1 MTFEI
6 HPSAEDNFNQKARSI
21 IDIVKIFPIV
31 KRNNEVFPSDIHVS
45 VILEEKDILGP
56 IEETASDFLGN
67 TVARF
72 FRHEDT
78 KYGID
83 GDDYKKLL
91 VLAEQI
97 QKLKPIKNKLST
109 KYIESLIFKWVS
121 REYIKDEKTM
131 EFISYLKESASKDI
145 KTITSWI
152 PIANLEIE
160 RPFRISYSEVRS
172 LSKATIEEWKGSLLK
187 GGLDHN
193 EKLIKLFDQIS
204 NDYQG
209 LAAVVTKID
218 AEPIR
223 AYEIA
228 QEEAVHATAILGV
241 FSKAVLIPQVKCA
254 SKVKGSENISQITC
268 FQLSG
273 LESFSMLS
281 EITDKSAD
289 LQWRLRNKDI
299 EELESM
305 VLNKINPIILSQAP
319 SEFYKSIANSVYI
332 YSKAAFTADPLEK
345 VIYMLSA
352 LESILLKNE
361 NEPIQQNLAERIA
374 FFISNNIDGR
384 KKIIRN
390 IKDVYG
396 IRSKYLHH
404 GYSSYELESISE
416 FMLNTQVVIV
426 GLLLNADRFVDKS
439 AFINAIEDIKFR

>member
-1 MTFEI
+1 MAFEI
-6 HPSAEDNFNQKARSI
+6 HPSAEDSFNKKARSI
-21 IDIVKIFPIV
+21 INLVKIFPIV
-31 KRNNEVFPSDIHVS
+31 KRNNEVFSSDMHIS
-45 VILEEKDILGP
+45 AIFEEKDILGVS
-56 IEETASDFLGN
+56 EEAALDFLGN

-72 FRHEDT
+72 FRYKDT

-83 GDDYKKLL
+83 GDDYKNLL

-109 KYIESLIFKWVS
+109 KYIESMIFKWVS
-121 REYIKDEKTM
+121 REYVKDENTI
-131 EFISYLKESASKDI
+131 EFVPYLKENASKDI

-160 RPFRISYSEVRS
+160 RSFRISYSEVRS
-172 LSKATIEEWKGSLLK
+172 LSKATIEEWKGPFLK
-187 GGLDHN
+187 ESSDHN
-193 EKLIKLFDQIS
+193 EAFIKLFDQIR

-209 LAAVVTKID
+209 LAAVVTEID

-223 AYEIA
+223 AHEIA
-228 QEEAVHATAILGV
+228 QEEAEHATAILGV

-273 LESFSMLS
+273 LESFSMRS

-305 VLNKINPIILSQAP
+305 ILNKINPIILSQAP
-319 SEFYKSIANSVYI
+319 SKFYKSIANSVYV

-352 LESILLKNE
+352 LESIFLKNE

-374 FFISNNIDGR
+374 FFISSNIDER
-384 KKIIRN
+384 KNIVRN

-404 GYSSYELESISE
+404 GHSSSELESISK
-416 FMLNTQVVIV
+416 FMLNVWVVITK
-426 GLLLNADRFVDKS
+426 LLLDADRFVDKS
-439 AFINAIEDIKFR
+439 AFINEIEDRKFR